1 MSRVRMLVAIAVCAV
16 ATLSAG
22 AAAAEAYPETRAHA
36 PAPKEGVVSALAIRP
51 AVGRAEVVITLDGAT
66 RVRDFRLTARERIVL
81 DISGAKLRL
90 PARRYDRV
98 QRGGIVDVR
107 WSQWSPGIVRV
118 VLTLDRRRDY
128 TVARSDSTVTIA
140 VVADS
145 GVSFAA
151 WQAGDKR
158 AATAVAAKSAAPD
171 TKAPGDADQKE
182 AAEDDTAGEA
192 KPEIE
197 IPVAARAGVS
207 SQAAVASR
215 TEPEAAPQGATRQA
229 EARADEPADAPLTD
243 VTTEEAI
250 ASTQRERPVLQQRMQ
265 QPRISVAWSN
275 ADIREVLAQFAAFSG
290 RTIIVGRGVEAT
302 ITAEILDQPWD
313 VAMAAVLASQGLAAT
328 EDASGII
335 VVDTYQ
341 NIASRRTSEPLAT
354 RTVRLNYARASS
366 VAENLRQR
374 LTRDCSRSRGT
385 VSPNA
390 GSQPGQPQP
399 AFTMTID
406 PTCPVRGAVTAD
418 TLTNSISITDVPGAL
433 TELSNYAHSLD
444 IRQPQVAVKAKIVLV
459 DRTSLEALGLRY
471 DIGTRENF
479 FNRLMPRLDSL
490 GAPIEGAGR
499 FVLGGN
505 SLAGIA
511 NASAQVP
518 NSALSLVY
526 SAAIGRFDFTTFLDA
541 MQETSLLDVQSE
553 PSVVTLNNRTAVLRA
568 GVEVPIRVIEANTAG
583 GGGGAAFPRATVQ
596 LRQTGII
603 LNVTPQITANR
614 QIIMRVVAENSDVD
628 YRSGDVG
635 AVFPTQR
642 VENELLVADG
652 ETAVM
657 GGLTQTRVSVT
668 KTGIPILVDLPLIG
682 RLFGVTNR
690 AETKRDLLILITPHI
705 VDEGQ
710 TVPEVPDAR

>member
-1 MSRVRMLVAIAVCAV
+1 MSRVRMLVAIAVCAA

-51 AVGRAEVVITLDGAT
+51 AAGRAEVVITLDGAT

-98 QRGGIVDVR
+98 KRGGIVDVR
-107 WSQWSPGIVRV
+107 WSQFSPGIVRV

-128 TVARSDSTVTIA
+128 TVERGDSAITIA

-145 GVSFAA
+145 GVAFAA

-158 AATAVAAKSAAPD
+158 AGTAVATKSPAP
-171 TKAPGDADQKE
+171 ADVARNE
-182 AAEDDTAGEA
+182 GAGDDTASVA

-197 IPVAARAGVS
+197 IAVAARPDADAPSNGT
-207 SQAAVASR
+207 SR
-215 TEPEAAPQGATRQA
+215 TEPEAAPQGAARQ
-229 EARADEPADAPLTD
+229 EDVRVEEPADAPLTD

-302 ITAEILDQPWD
+302 ITAEIIDQPWD

-341 NIASRRTSEPLAT
+341 NIASRRTSEPLST

-366 VAENLRQR
+366 VAENIRQR
-374 LTRDCSRSRGT
+374 LTRDCSRNTRGT
-385 VSPNA
+385 VAPNA
-390 GSQPGQPQP
+390 GSQPGQPP

-433 TELSNYAHSLD
+433 TELANYARSLD
-444 IRQPQVAVKAKIVLV
+444 VRQPQVAVKAKIVLV

-479 FNRLMPRLDSL
+479 FNRLMPRLDSV
-490 GAPIEGAGR
+490 GNPIDGDGR

-553 PSVVTLNNRTAVLRA
+553 PSVVTLNNRTAILRA
-568 GVEVPIRVIEANTAG
+568 GVEVPIRVIEASTAG
-583 GGGGAAFPRATVQ
+583 GGGGGASFPRATVQ

-642 VENELLVADG
+642 VENEVLVADG